1 MTIDPVKE
9 QLIVDECN
17 RLGEPIPDKIANAPT
32 LDAGMDFFISAFFEL
47 STERQLGFGEG
58 PIPISAI
65 HAYSRHYEMTDDE
78 EYEFIDVIRELD
90 AAYLKKQA
98 KKQAKKG

>member
-1 MTIDPVKE
+1 
-9 QLIVDECN
+9 
-17 RLGEPIPDKIANAPT
+17 LGEPIPERIANAPT

-65 HAYSRHYEMTDDE
+65 HAYCRHYEMDDDE
-78 EYEFIDVIRELD
+78 EHEFVSCIRALD
-90 AAYLKKQA
+90 GAYLKRQNRSKSSGRV
-98 KKQAKKG
+98 KGKGKGA